1 LEVIG
6 IPVRLRDDV
15 MYLGDYSTHIRDEIT
30 FLRYSDAMPSRLVT
44 PEPETVPQ
52 ALGRLRVAM
61 DDTYTQVS
69 RELGLTAQQAE
80 LLCAAMRPA
89 AIGNLAAVL
98 RCDRSNVSRLV
109 DRTAGRGLLQRRAEQ
124 ADGRVTVIELTADGQ
139 RLAERFIK
147 TLESRL
153 QPLLAGWSSRR
164 QHAAIEILTELADA
178 LDQPRAP
185 QAPATRARN
194 ARAVADS

>member
-1 LEVIG
+1 MITSRSYMTISCIYVI
-6 IPVRLRDDV
+6 
-15 MYLGDYSTHIRDEIT
+15 
-30 FLRYSDAMPSRLVT
+30 PSRSPAILMLMQSR
-44 PEPETVPQ
+44 PSAPDFGSVPQ

-61 DDTYTQVS
+61 DDTYTQAS

-89 AIGNLAAVL
+89 AIGELADVL

-109 DRTAGRGLLQRRAEQ
+109 DRAARRGLLHRHGEKT
-124 ADGRVTVIELTADGQ
+124 DGRVTVIELTGEGQ

-153 QPLLAGWSSRR
+153 QPLLAGWSGKR
-164 QHAAIEILTELADA
+164 QRAAIETLTVLADA
-178 LDQPRAP
+178 LDGTTPTDAP
-185 QAPATRARN
+185 GHAARRHATRAGAN
-194 ARAVADS
+194 A

>member
-1 LEVIG
+1 MRSGQVEREAG
-6 IPVRLRDDV
+6 
-15 MYLGDYSTHIRDEIT
+15 
-30 FLRYSDAMPSRLVT
+30 
-44 PEPETVPQ
+44 TVPR
-52 ALGRLRVAM
+52 ALGRLRVAL
-61 DDTYTQVS
+61 DDSYTQTS

-80 LLCAAMRPA
+80 LLCAAIRPT
-89 AIGNLAAVL
+89 AIGDLAAAL

-109 DRTAGRGLLQRRAEQ
+109 DRAASRGLVRRRGEQ

-164 QHAAIEILTELADA
+164 QHAAIETLTTLADA
-178 LDQPRAP
+178 LEQPSAAQHVPRPTRSRATSP
-185 QAPATRARN
+185 HAPAISDER
-194 ARAVADS
+194 